1 MIYRA
6 SLIAQHLRDNRGM
19 GQILS
24 ATNSTWVESLALAEI
39 GLVLLGLGIA
49 AFIAVKVKLSVVP
62 FYLVIGLA
70 LGKGGIV
77 PLELSETFLDTGAQ
91 LGAILLLL
99 MLGLEHSGPNLAAAF
114 LERKSIGAI
123 DFFLNAV
130 PGAIIG
136 LVLGWG
142 ILGAVVLGGITYVSS
157 SGIASQM
164 MKETGWQRSEVSR
177 RVTTVLV
184 VEDLTLAPYLPLL
197 TTLVAGAGAIAGF
210 LSVAVAVLVTV
221 LALLISFKGEDAFGK
236 LLNTQAQ
243 GGLLLTVFGAA
254 LFAAGSAELVGFS
267 SAVAAFL
274 VGLALTGEVAYA
286 VRLRLS
292 PLRDLFAAL
301 FFLFFGL
308 SVSPAEMLAVL
319 PLALLLT
326 LVGVAGKMYVGWNI
340 ARDMSDGNAWKRAGA
355 FLIPRG
361 EFSIVIAGLAAATS
375 FGGQLQALTIT
386 YVLLTSLAASF
397 ALRAFRSSFEK
408 ARAKKGNKL

>member
-1 MIYRA
+1 
-6 SLIAQHLRDNRGM
+6 M
-19 GQILS
+19 GSIVAAANVSVSQ
-24 ATNSTWVESLALAEI
+24 SLALAEI
-39 GLVLLGLGIA
+39 GLVLLVLGIA
-49 AFIAVKVKLSVVP
+49 AFIAVRIKLSVVP
-62 FYLVIGLA
+62 FYLAIGLS
-70 LGKGGIV
+70 LGQGGLV
-77 PLELSETFLDTGAQ
+77 PLDLSESFLNTGAQ

-114 LERKSIGAI
+114 MERKSIGAI
-123 DFFLNAV
+123 DFALNAV
-130 PGAIIG
+130 PGALIG
-136 LVLGWG
+136 FLLGWG

-210 LSVAVAVLVTV
+210 LSVTVALLVTGV
-221 LALLISFKGEDAFGK
+221 ALLISFRGENALGK
-236 LLNTQAQ
+236 VLNTQAQ

-254 LFAAGSAELVGFS
+254 LFTAGSAELIGFS

-308 SVSPAEMLAVL
+308 SVSPVEMIEVL

-326 LVGVAGKMYVGWNI
+326 VLGVAGKMYVGWNI
-340 ARDMSDGNAWKRAGA
+340 ARDMSDGAAWKRAGA

-361 EFSIVIAGLAAATS
+361 EFSIVIAGLAASTT
-375 FGGQLQALTIT
+375 FGGKLQALTIT
-386 YVLLTSLAASF
+386 YVLLTSLAASI
-397 ALRAFRSSFEK
+397 ALRTFRSSFEK
-408 ARAKKGNKL
+408 ARAKKKA

>member
-1 MIYRA
+1 
-6 SLIAQHLRDNRGM
+6 
-19 GQILS
+19 
-24 ATNSTWVESLALAEI
+24 
-39 GLVLLGLGIA
+39 
-49 AFIAVKVKLSVVP
+49 
-62 FYLVIGLA
+62 
-70 LGKGGIV
+70 
-77 PLELSETFLDTGAQ
+77 
-91 LGAILLLL
+91 
-99 MLGLEHSGPNLAAAF
+99 

-123 DFFLNAV
+123 DFALNAI
-130 PGAIIG
+130 PGALIG
-136 LVLGWG
+136 FFLGWG

-210 LSVAVAVLVTV
+210 LSVSVAILVTAVALI
-221 LALLISFKGEDAFGK
+221 ISFRGENALGK

-308 SVSPAEMLAVL
+308 SVSPIEMLEVL
-319 PLALLLT
+319 PLALILT
-326 LVGVAGKMYVGWNI
+326 ALGVAGKMYVGWNI
-340 ARDMSDGNAWKRAGA
+340 AKDMSDGAAWKRAGA

-361 EFSIVIAGLAAATS
+361 EFSIVIAGLAASTA
-375 FGGQLQALTIT
+375 FGGKLQALTIT
-386 YVLLTSLAASF
+386 YVLLTSLAASI
-397 ALRAFRSSFEK
+397 ALRTFRSSFEK
-408 ARAKKGNKL
+408 ARAKKKA

>member
-1 MIYRA
+1 MGSIVAAA
-6 SLIAQHLRDNRGM
+6 SVSVSQ
-19 GQILS
+19 
-24 ATNSTWVESLALAEI
+24 SLALAEI
-39 GLVLLGLGIA
+39 GLVLLVLGIA
-49 AFIAVKVKLSVVP
+49 AFIAVRIKLSVVP
-62 FYLVIGLA
+62 FYLAIGLS
-70 LGKGGIV
+70 LGQGGLV
-77 PLELSETFLDTGAQ
+77 PLDLSESFLNTGAQ

-114 LERKSIGAI
+114 MERKSIGAI
-123 DFFLNAV
+123 DFALNAV
-130 PGAIIG
+130 PGALIG
-136 LVLGWG
+136 FLLGWG

-184 VEDLTLAPYLPLL
+184 VEDLILAPYLPLL

-210 LSVAVAVLVTV
+210 LSVTVALLVTGV
-221 LALLISFKGEDAFGK
+221 ALLISFRGENALGK
-236 LLNTQAQ
+236 VLNTQAQ

-254 LFAAGSAELVGFS
+254 LFTAGSAELIGFS

-308 SVSPAEMLAVL
+308 SVSPVEMIEVL

-326 LVGVAGKMYVGWNI
+326 VLGVAGKMYVGWNI
-340 ARDMSDGNAWKRAGA
+340 ARDMSDGAAWKRAGA

-361 EFSIVIAGLAAATS
+361 EFSIVIAGLAASTT
-375 FGGQLQALTIT
+375 FGGKLQALTIT
-386 YVLLTSLAASF
+386 YVLLTSLAASI
-397 ALRAFRSSFEK
+397 ALRTFRSSFEK
-408 ARAKKGNKL
+408 ARAKKKA

>member
-1 MIYRA
+1 MGT
-6 SLIAQHLRDNRGM
+6 LITAVNTTVSQ
-19 GQILS
+19 
-24 ATNSTWVESLALAEI
+24 SLALAEI
-39 GLVLLGLGIA
+39 GLVLLVLGIA
-49 AFIAVKVKLSVVP
+49 AFIAVKIKLSVVP
-62 FYLVIGLA
+62 FYLAIGLA
-70 LGKGGIV
+70 LGKGGLV
-77 PLELSETFLDTGAQ
+77 PLDLSESFLNTGAQ

-123 DFFLNAV
+123 DFALNAI

-136 LVLGWG
+136 FFLGWG

-210 LSVAVAVLVTV
+210 LSVTVAILVTA
-221 LALLISFKGEDAFGK
+221 LALLFSFRGENALGRI
-236 LLNTQAQ
+236 LNVQAQ

-254 LFAAGSAELVGFS
+254 LFAAGSAELIGFS

-274 VGLALTGEVAYA
+274 VGLALTGEVALA
-286 VRLRLS
+286 VRIRLS

-308 SVSPAEMLAVL
+308 SVSAIEMLAVL

-326 LVGVAGKMYVGWNI
+326 ALGVAGKMYVGWNI
-340 ARDMSDGNAWKRAGA
+340 ARDMSDGSNWKRAGA

-361 EFSIVIAGLAAATS
+361 EFSIVIAGLAASTT

-386 YVLLTSLAASF
+386 YVLLTSLAASI
-397 ALRAFRSSFEK
+397 ALRTFRSSFERS
-408 ARAKKGNKL
+408 RAKKKA

>member
-1 MIYRA
+1 
-6 SLIAQHLRDNRGM
+6 M
-19 GQILS
+19 GPLFQ
-24 ATNSTWVESLALAEI
+24 ATNSTWVESMALAEI

-49 AFIAVKVKLSVVP
+49 AFIAVRVKISVVP

-77 PLELSETFLDTGAQ
+77 PLDLSETFLDTGAQ

-99 MLGLEHSGPNLAAAF
+99 MLGLEHSGPNLASAF
-114 LERKSIGAI
+114 MERKSIGAI
-123 DFFLNAV
+123 DFFLNAI
-130 PGAIIG
+130 PGAVIG
-136 LVLGWG
+136 LLLGWG

-210 LSVAVAVLVTV
+210 LSVTVALLVTAI
-221 LALLISFKGEDAFGK
+221 ALIISFKGENALGK
-236 LLNTQAQ
+236 VLNTQAQ

-274 VGLALTGEVAYA
+274 VGLVLTGEVALA

-292 PLRDLFAAL
+292 PLRDLFAAI

-308 SVSPAEMLAVL
+308 SVSPAEMIQVL
-319 PLALLLT
+319 PLALLLAG
-326 LVGVAGKMYVGWNI
+326 LGIAGKMYVGWNI
-340 ARDMSDGNAWKRAGA
+340 AKDMSDGSAWKRAGA

-361 EFSIVIAGLAAATS
+361 EFSIVIAGLAATTS

-386 YVLLTSLAASF
+386 YVLLTSLAASIV
-397 ALRAFRSSFEK
+397 LRAVRSSFER
-408 ARAKKGNKL
+408 ARAKSKA

>member
-1 MIYRA
+1 MGSIVAAA
-6 SLIAQHLRDNRGM
+6 SVSVSQ
-19 GQILS
+19 
-24 ATNSTWVESLALAEI
+24 SLALAEI
-39 GLVLLGLGIA
+39 GLVLLVLGIA
-49 AFIAVKVKLSVVP
+49 AFIAVRIKLSVVP
-62 FYLVIGLA
+62 FYLAIGLS
-70 LGKGGIV
+70 LGQGGLV
-77 PLELSETFLDTGAQ
+77 RLDLSESFLNTGAQ

-114 LERKSIGAI
+114 MERKSIGAI
-123 DFFLNAV
+123 DFALNAV
-130 PGAIIG
+130 PGALIG
-136 LVLGWG
+136 FLLGWG

-210 LSVAVAVLVTV
+210 LSVTVALLVTGV
-221 LALLISFKGEDAFGK
+221 ALLISFRGENALGK
-236 LLNTQAQ
+236 VLNTQAQ

-254 LFAAGSAELVGFS
+254 LFTAGSAELIGFS

-308 SVSPAEMLAVL
+308 SVSPVEMIEVL

-326 LVGVAGKMYVGWNI
+326 VLGVAGKMYVGWNI
-340 ARDMSDGNAWKRAGA
+340 ARDMSDGAAWKRAGA

-361 EFSIVIAGLAAATS
+361 EFSIVIAGLAASTT
-375 FGGQLQALTIT
+375 FGGKLQALTIT
-386 YVLLTSLAASF
+386 YVLLTSLAASI
-397 ALRAFRSSFEK
+397 ALRTFRSSFEK
-408 ARAKKGNKL
+408 ARAKKKA

>member
-1 MIYRA
+1 
-6 SLIAQHLRDNRGM
+6 M
-19 GQILS
+19 GSIVAAANVSVSQ
-24 ATNSTWVESLALAEI
+24 SLALAEI
-39 GLVLLGLGIA
+39 GLVLLVLGIA
-49 AFIAVKVKLSVVP
+49 AFIAVRIKLSVVP
-62 FYLVIGLA
+62 FYLAIGLS
-70 LGKGGIV
+70 LGQGGLV
-77 PLELSETFLDTGAQ
+77 PLDLSESFLNTGAQ

-114 LERKSIGAI
+114 MERKSIGAI
-123 DFFLNAV
+123 DFALNAV
-130 PGAIIG
+130 PGALIG
-136 LVLGWG
+136 LLLGWG

-210 LSVAVAVLVTV
+210 LSVTVALLVTGV
-221 LALLISFKGEDAFGK
+221 ALLISFRGENALGK
-236 LLNTQAQ
+236 VLNTQAQ

-254 LFAAGSAELVGFS
+254 LFTAGSAELIGFS

-292 PLRDLFAAL
+292 PLRDLFAAV

-308 SVSPAEMLAVL
+308 SVSPVEMIEVL

-326 LVGVAGKMYVGWNI
+326 VLGVAGKMYVGWNI
-340 ARDMSDGNAWKRAGA
+340 ARDMSDGAAWKRAGA

-361 EFSIVIAGLAAATS
+361 EFSIVIAGLAASTT
-375 FGGQLQALTIT
+375 FGGKLQALTIT
-386 YVLLTSLAASF
+386 YVLLTSLAASI
-397 ALRAFRSSFEK
+397 ALRTFRSSFEK
-408 ARAKKGNKL
+408 ARAKKKA

>member
-1 MIYRA
+1 MSLIDRA
-6 SLIAQHLRDNRGM
+6 SLIVVFLGDNRRM
-19 GQILS
+19 GILS
-24 ATNSTWVESLALAEI
+24 AANVPLDQSMALAEI
-39 GLVLLGLGIA
+39 GLVLLVLGVA
-49 AFIAVKVKLSVVP
+49 AFIAVKIKLSVVP
-62 FYLVIGLA
+62 FYLAIGLA
-70 LGKGGIV
+70 LGKGGLI
-77 PLELSETFLDTGAQ
+77 PLDLSESFLNTGAQ

-114 LERKSIGAI
+114 IERKSIGAI
-123 DFFLNAV
+123 DFALNAI
-130 PGAIIG
+130 PGALIG
-136 LVLGWG
+136 FLLGWG

-210 LSVAVAVLVTV
+210 LSVTVAILVTG
-221 LALLISFKGEDAFGK
+221 LALLFSFRGENALGRI
-236 LLNTQAQ
+236 LNVQAQ

-254 LFAAGSAELVGFS
+254 LFAAGSAELIGFS

-274 VGLALTGEVAYA
+274 VGLALTGEVAHA

-308 SVSPAEMLAVL
+308 SVSPVEMIAVL

-326 LVGVAGKMYVGWNI
+326 ILGVVGKMYVGWNI
-340 ARDMSDGNAWKRAGA
+340 AHDMSDGSAWKRAGA

-361 EFSIVIAGLAAATS
+361 EFSIVIAGLAATTS

-386 YVLLTSLAASF
+386 YVLLTSLAASI
-397 ALRAFRSSFEK
+397 ALRTFRSSFEK
-408 ARAKKGNKL
+408 ARAKKKP

>member
-1 MIYRA
+1 MGT
-6 SLIAQHLRDNRGM
+6 LITAVNTTV
-19 GQILS
+19 GQ
-24 ATNSTWVESLALAEI
+24 SLALAEI
-39 GLVLLGLGIA
+39 GLILLVLGIA
-49 AFIAVKVKLSVVP
+49 AFIAVKIKLSVVP
-62 FYLVIGLA
+62 FYLAIGLA
-70 LGKGGIV
+70 LGKGGLV
-77 PLELSETFLDTGAQ
+77 PLDLSESFLNTGAQ

-123 DFFLNAV
+123 DFALNAI

-136 LVLGWG
+136 FFLGWG

-197 TTLVAGAGAIAGF
+197 TTLVAGTGAIAGF
-210 LSVAVAVLVTV
+210 LSVTVAILVTA
-221 LALLISFKGEDAFGK
+221 LALLFSFRGENALGRI
-236 LLNTQAQ
+236 LNVQAQ

-254 LFAAGSAELVGFS
+254 LFAAGSAELIGFS

-274 VGLALTGEVAYA
+274 VGLALTGEVALA

-308 SVSPAEMLAVL
+308 SVSPAEMIAVL

-326 LVGVAGKMYVGWNI
+326 ALGVAGKMYVGWNI
-340 ARDMSDGNAWKRAGA
+340 ARDMSDGSAWKRAGA

-361 EFSIVIAGLAAATS
+361 EFSIVIAGLAASTA

-386 YVLLTSLAASF
+386 YVLLTSLAASI
-397 ALRAFRSSFEK
+397 ALRTFRSSFEK
-408 ARAKKGNKL
+408 ARAKQKA

>member
-1 MIYRA
+1 MA
-6 SLIAQHLRDNRGM
+6 SLTAGFLGDNRPM
-19 GQILS
+19 GTLITAVNTTVGQ
-24 ATNSTWVESLALAEI
+24 SLALAEI
-39 GLVLLGLGIA
+39 GLILLVLGIA
-49 AFIAVKVKLSVVP
+49 AFIAVKIKLSVVP
-62 FYLVIGLA
+62 FYLAIGLA
-70 LGKGGIV
+70 LGKGGLV
-77 PLELSETFLDTGAQ
+77 PLDLSESFLNTGAQ

-123 DFFLNAV
+123 DFALNAI

-136 LVLGWG
+136 FFLGWG

-197 TTLVAGAGAIAGF
+197 TTLVAGTGAIAGF
-210 LSVAVAVLVTV
+210 LSVTVAILVTA
-221 LALLISFKGEDAFGK
+221 LALLFSFRGENALGRI
-236 LLNTQAQ
+236 LNVQAQ

-254 LFAAGSAELVGFS
+254 LFAAGSAELIGFS

-274 VGLALTGEVAYA
+274 VGLALTGEVALA

-308 SVSPAEMLAVL
+308 SVSPAEMIAVL

-326 LVGVAGKMYVGWNI
+326 ALGVAGKMYVGWNI
-340 ARDMSDGNAWKRAGA
+340 ARDMSDGSAWKRAGA

-361 EFSIVIAGLAAATS
+361 EFSIVIAGLAASTA

-386 YVLLTSLAASF
+386 YVLLTSLAASI
-397 ALRAFRSSFEK
+397 ALRTFRSSFEK
-408 ARAKKGNKL
+408 ARAKKKA

>member
-1 MIYRA
+1 MA
-6 SLIAQHLRDNRGM
+6 SLTAGFLGDNRPM
-19 GQILS
+19 GTLITAVNTTVGQ
-24 ATNSTWVESLALAEI
+24 SLALAEI
-39 GLVLLGLGIA
+39 GLILLVLGIA
-49 AFIAVKVKLSVVP
+49 AFIAVKIKLSVVP
-62 FYLVIGLA
+62 FYLAIGLA
-70 LGKGGIV
+70 LGKGGLV
-77 PLELSETFLDTGAQ
+77 PLDLSESFLNTGAQ

-123 DFFLNAV
+123 DFALNAI

-136 LVLGWG
+136 FFLGWG

-210 LSVAVAVLVTV
+210 LSVTVAILVTA
-221 LALLISFKGEDAFGK
+221 LALLFSFRGENALGRI
-236 LLNTQAQ
+236 LNVQAQ

-254 LFAAGSAELVGFS
+254 LFAAGSAELIGFS

-274 VGLALTGEVAYA
+274 VGLALTGEVALA

-308 SVSPAEMLAVL
+308 SVSPAEMIAVL

-326 LVGVAGKMYVGWNI
+326 ALGVAGKMYVGWNI
-340 ARDMSDGNAWKRAGA
+340 ARDMSDGSAWKRAGA

-361 EFSIVIAGLAAATS
+361 EFSIVIAGLAASTA

-386 YVLLTSLAASF
+386 YVLLTSLAASI
-397 ALRAFRSSFEK
+397 ALRTFRSSFEK
-408 ARAKKGNKL
+408 ARAKKKA

>member
-1 MIYRA
+1 
-6 SLIAQHLRDNRGM
+6 M
-19 GQILS
+19 GSILTAANVS
-24 ATNSTWVESLALAEI
+24 VSESLALAEI
-39 GLVLLGLGIA
+39 GLVLLALGIA
-49 AFIAVKVKLSVVP
+49 AFVAVKIKLSVVP
-62 FYLVIGLA
+62 FYLVIGLS
-70 LGKGGIV
+70 LGKGGLY
-77 PLELSETFLDTGAQ
+77 PLDLSESFLNTGAQ

-99 MLGLEHSGPNLAAAF
+99 MLGLEHSGPNLASAF

-123 DFFLNAV
+123 DFALNAL
-130 PGAIIG
+130 PGALIG
-136 LVLGWG
+136 LILGWG
-142 ILGAVVLGGITYVSS
+142 VLGAVVLGGITYVSS

-184 VEDLTLAPYLPLL
+184 IEDLTLAPYLPLL

-210 LSVAVAVLVTV
+210 LSVTVAILVTAV
-221 LALLISFKGEDAFGK
+221 ALLISFRGEDALGK
-236 LLNTQAQ
+236 VLNTQAQ
-243 GGLLLTVFGAA
+243 GGLLLTVFGTA

-308 SVSPAEMLAVL
+308 SVSPADMIPVL

-326 LVGVAGKMYVGWNI
+326 ALGVAGKMYVGWNI
-340 ARDMSDGNAWKRAGA
+340 AKDMSDGSAWKRAGA

-361 EFSIVIAGLAAATS
+361 EFSIVIAGLAASTT

-386 YVLLTSLAASF
+386 YVLLTSLAASI
-397 ALRAFRSSFEK
+397 ALRYFRSSFEK
-408 ARAKKGNKL
+408 ARAKKKP

>member
-1 MIYRA
+1 MGSIVAAGTGTA
-6 SLIAQHLRDNRGM
+6 SDY
-19 GQILS
+19 
-24 ATNSTWVESLALAEI
+24 LALAEI
-39 GLVLLGLGIA
+39 GLVLLALGIA
-49 AFIAVKVKLSVVP
+49 AFIAVRIKLSVVP
-62 FYLVIGLA
+62 FYLVIGLS
-70 LGKGGIV
+70 LGQGGLV
-77 PLELSETFLDTGAQ
+77 PLDLSESFLNTGAQ

-123 DFFLNAV
+123 DFALNAI
-130 PGAIIG
+130 PGALIG
-136 LVLGWG
+136 FLLGWG

-164 MKETGWQRSEVSR
+164 MKETGWQRSEISR

-210 LSVAVAVLVTV
+210 LSVTVAVLVTAV
-221 LALLISFKGEDAFGK
+221 ALLISFRGEDALGK
-236 LLNTQAQ
+236 VLNTQAH

-286 VRLRLS
+286 VRLRLA
-292 PLRDLFAAL
+292 PLRDLFAAV

-308 SVSPAEMLAVL
+308 SVDPADMIPVL

-326 LVGVAGKMYVGWNI
+326 ILGVAGKMYVGWNI
-340 ARDMSDGNAWKRAGA
+340 AKDMSDGNAWKRAGA

-361 EFSIVIAGLAAATS
+361 EFSIVIAGLAATTT

-408 ARAKKGNKL
+408 ARAKKKA

>member
-1 MIYRA
+1 
-6 SLIAQHLRDNRGM
+6 M
-19 GQILS
+19 GSIVS
-24 ATNSTWVESLALAEI
+24 AANVSVSQSLALAEI
-39 GLVLLGLGIA
+39 GMVLLVLGIA
-49 AFIAVKVKLSVVP
+49 AFIAVRIKLSVVP
-62 FYLVIGLA
+62 FYLAIGLA
-70 LGKGGIV
+70 LGKGGLF
-77 PLELSETFLDTGAQ
+77 PLDLSESFLNIGAQ

-99 MLGLEHSGPNLAAAF
+99 MLGLEHSGPNLASAF

-123 DFFLNAV
+123 DFALNAI
-130 PGAIIG
+130 PGALIG
-136 LVLGWG
+136 FFLGWG

-210 LSVAVAVLVTV
+210 LSVSVAILVTAVALI
-221 LALLISFKGEDAFGK
+221 ISFRGENALGK

-308 SVSPAEMLAVL
+308 SVSPIEMLEVL
-319 PLALLLT
+319 PLALILT
-326 LVGVAGKMYVGWNI
+326 ALGVAGKMYVGWNI
-340 ARDMSDGNAWKRAGA
+340 AKDMSDGAAWKRAGA

-361 EFSIVIAGLAAATS
+361 EFSIVIAGLAASTA
-375 FGGQLQALTIT
+375 FGGKLQALTIT
-386 YVLLTSLAASF
+386 YVLLTSLAASI

-408 ARAKKGNKL
+408 ARAKKKA

>member
-1 MIYRA
+1 MGSIVAAA
-6 SLIAQHLRDNRGM
+6 SVSVSQ
-19 GQILS
+19 
-24 ATNSTWVESLALAEI
+24 SLALAEI
-39 GLVLLGLGIA
+39 GLVLLVLGIA
-49 AFIAVKVKLSVVP
+49 AFIAVRIKLSVVP
-62 FYLVIGLA
+62 FYLAIGLS
-70 LGKGGIV
+70 LGQGGLV
-77 PLELSETFLDTGAQ
+77 PLDLSESFLNTGAQ

-114 LERKSIGAI
+114 MERKSIGAI
-123 DFFLNAV
+123 DFALNAV
-130 PGAIIG
+130 PGALIG
-136 LVLGWG
+136 FLLGWG

-210 LSVAVAVLVTV
+210 LSVTVALLVTGV
-221 LALLISFKGEDAFGK
+221 ALLISFRGENALGK
-236 LLNTQAQ
+236 VLNTQAQ

-254 LFAAGSAELVGFS
+254 LFTAGSAELIGFS

-308 SVSPAEMLAVL
+308 SVSPVEMIEVL

-326 LVGVAGKMYVGWNI
+326 VLGVAGKMYVGWNI
-340 ARDMSDGNAWKRAGA
+340 ARDMSDGAAWKRAGA

-361 EFSIVIAGLAAATS
+361 EFSIVIAGLAASTT
-375 FGGQLQALTIT
+375 FGGKLQALTIT
-386 YVLLTSLAASF
+386 YVLLTSLAASI
-397 ALRAFRSSFEK
+397 ALRTFRSSFEK
-408 ARAKKGNKL
+408 ARAKKKA

>member
-1 MIYRA
+1 
-6 SLIAQHLRDNRGM
+6 M
-19 GQILS
+19 GSIVAAANVSVSQ
-24 ATNSTWVESLALAEI
+24 SLALAEI
-39 GLVLLGLGIA
+39 GLVLLVLGIA
-49 AFIAVKVKLSVVP
+49 AFIAVRIKLSVVP
-62 FYLVIGLA
+62 FYLAIGLS
-70 LGKGGIV
+70 LGQGGLV
-77 PLELSETFLDTGAQ
+77 PLDLSESFLNTGAQ

-114 LERKSIGAI
+114 MERKSIGAI
-123 DFFLNAV
+123 DFALNAV
-130 PGAIIG
+130 PGALIG
-136 LVLGWG
+136 FLLGWG

-210 LSVAVAVLVTV
+210 LSVTVALLVTGV
-221 LALLISFKGEDAFGK
+221 ALLISFRGENALGK
-236 LLNTQAQ
+236 VLNTQAQ

-254 LFAAGSAELVGFS
+254 LFTAGSAELIGFS

-292 PLRDLFAAL
+292 PLRDLFAAV

-308 SVSPAEMLAVL
+308 SVSPVEMIEVL

-326 LVGVAGKMYVGWNI
+326 VLGVAGKMYVGWNI
-340 ARDMSDGNAWKRAGA
+340 ARDMSDGAAWKRAGA

-361 EFSIVIAGLAAATS
+361 EFSIVIAGLAASTT
-375 FGGQLQALTIT
+375 FGGKLQALTIT
-386 YVLLTSLAASF
+386 YVLLTSLAASI
-397 ALRAFRSSFEK
+397 ALRTFRSSFEK
-408 ARAKKGNKL
+408 ARAKKKA